1 MEAKSLLDTMVQLDA
16 QINQL
21 TFSEAEVSK
30 LYTKE
35 HPTYRALLEKEKLWK
50 KKK

>member
-1 MEAKSLLDTMVQLDA
+1 MVQLDA

-35 HPTYRALLEKEKLWK
+35 HPTYRALLEKKNSGRRKIILRK
-50 KKK
+50 D